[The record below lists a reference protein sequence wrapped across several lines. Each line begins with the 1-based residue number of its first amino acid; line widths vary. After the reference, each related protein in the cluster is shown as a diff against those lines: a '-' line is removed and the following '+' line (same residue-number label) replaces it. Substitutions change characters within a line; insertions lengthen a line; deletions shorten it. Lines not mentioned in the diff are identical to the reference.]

1 MKSRI
6 FERSICLKEEDY
18 RKVRIELSLATRSN
32 GFKGSILPDSRPRQR
47 YSRPLFPGAPN
58 FALPIMLFSFLSEFT
73 RGFRNTYSII
83 VMDERQLQDP
93 RQYRI
98 QSLQVLQFWFVSL
111 LIAGLLAI
119 GVVVFTPIRD
129 FIPSEGTE
137 EMQHKIV
144 EHSLRVTALR
154 DSLEA
159 QISYATQLRML
170 MMGHVDSTHIAQAD
184 VELYQSNVSSVTR
197 VRGSAEPRISYSRD
211 HEQPALPIPQ
221 LNTTSPLPVRT
232 VSVGE
237 RYVSSIQFPALP
249 PVDGY
254 LTRGFD
260 ARSGHYAIDIA
271 TEEGSIV
278 RSIGDGYVIL
288 SDWTHEGGYSV
299 AIQHADGYVSVY
311 KHAKQLLKRTG
322 DRVRNREAIALS
334 GNSGEITTG
343 PHLHLEIWQ
352 NGLAQDPRY
361 FFVGW

>member
-1 MKSRI
+1 
-6 FERSICLKEEDY
+6 
-18 RKVRIELSLATRSN
+18 
-32 GFKGSILPDSRPRQR
+32 
-47 YSRPLFPGAPN
+47 
-58 FALPIMLFSFLSEFT
+58 MLFSFLSEFT

-98 QSLQVLQFWFVSL
+98 KSIRVLQFWVLSLFV
-111 LIAGLLAI
+111 AGFLAI
-119 GVVVFTPIRD
+119 GTVVLTPIRD
-129 FIPSEGTE
+129 YIPSEGTE
-137 EMQHKIV
+137 EMQHRIR
-144 EHSLRVTALR
+144 EHSLRVAAFQ

-159 QISYATQLRML
+159 QINYATQLRML
-170 MMGHVDSTHIAQAD
+170 MMGHIDSTQIAQAII
-184 VELYQSNVSSVTR
+184 EPSPARPASNPR
-197 VRGSAEPRISYSRD
+197 VRGSAEPRTSFSTD
-211 HEQPALPIPQ
+211 HIQPALPIPQ
-221 LNTTSPLPVRT
+221 LDASSSIRPVRT
-232 VSVGE
+232 FSGGE

-249 PVDGY
+249 PVEGY

-271 TEEGSIV
+271 TEEGTVV
-278 RSIGDGYVIL
+278 RSIGDGYVIF
-288 SDWTHEGGYSV
+288 SDWTHEGGY
-299 AIQHADGYVSVY
+299 AIAVQHSDGYVSVY
-311 KHAKQLLKRTG
+311 KHAKQLLKRIG